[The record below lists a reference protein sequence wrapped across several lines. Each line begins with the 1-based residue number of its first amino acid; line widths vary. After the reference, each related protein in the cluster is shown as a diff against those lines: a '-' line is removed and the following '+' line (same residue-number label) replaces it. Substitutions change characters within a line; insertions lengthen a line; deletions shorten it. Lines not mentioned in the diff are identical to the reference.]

1 MNQSVGVYCVL
12 FAKLSTYPKKE
23 KRKKSWPL
31 TPTHKTKV
39 QRYAPDSKVKT
50 RPQCLASK
58 HKHICYN
65 QLQTHRHCS
74 SFKTHSPLLLLWLP
88 SISPT
93 IKPSFQ
99 LLQLF
104 YNVIILRLFVVAQIC
119 SNFEFASSKTMSFS
133 RLGRS
138 LSRSS
143 RSRVCFFS
151 LSLSLAF
158 CLVCLF

>member
-1 MNQSVGVYCVL
+1 MHLNLLIILKWMKHVPSKLKKRKKGRLNCKNPHFQSIEFFQLVLWVINTKCKYPPGRQKGWMNQSVGVYSVL

-58 HKHICYN
+58 HKHKHIYYN

-99 LLQLF
+99 LL
-104 YNVIILRLFVVAQIC
+104 
-119 SNFEFASSKTMSFS
+119 
-133 RLGRS
+133 
-138 LSRSS
+138 
-143 RSRVCFFS
+143 
-151 LSLSLAF
+151 
-158 CLVCLF
+158 